1 MEKIHQPF
9 LIHPVNGLIITD
21 MCKKIPLNVFVFRNA
36 QTLKNRRVKYS
47 GIGVYLFEFGGM
59 LMKSKPIFFIV
70 LAVLLVSLSCMSTTQ
85 VSNDS
90 GQTQVPQLSSPFAA
104 EATSPM
110 SVQLAWQPVTGV
122 QKYLLAVRLGDSEF
136 IPIAELPADQTSFED
151 FPVPDSSEL
160 TYRLQAVTSS
170 ATSDVGTATVTTS
183 EVEPNPLTVQAND
196 YAPIVWAPPTPDPND
211 PNIDPSIYFPPGFDP
226 DNPEDFDP
234 ASAMQQVET
243 SGEIG
248 PEGGTLSI
256 TTPDNITYE
265 LIIPPDA
272 LEESTLISLIPI
284 ETIDGLPFD
293 GGLQGAVRIEPDGLM
308 LDLPATLRITRADAA
323 PVPDGMVTLAFGFD
337 GSGQEFHLL
346 PFAPSDQVGFYPGT
360 GHVAS
365 LAAAPL
371 RAGPLAEIALQQLK
385 DYGYV
390 NATPKKA
397 AAVVKSHTPT
407 GAEERMLNELAY
419 GEADPELAPLG
430 SRQGMATAK
439 LLSLAQSD
447 ALGWRQMTISLAQLE
462 ILMNYYGKDPKLT
475 GDLTKI
481 MDLLIDR
488 LTKMLQVIPE
498 KCLSGNDPYA
508 QAVAGKILGA
518 RPGSMYA
525 ALKKKLDPKLL
536 KDVTEKYN
544 KCKLYLTIDS
554 RITEDDKKTVKN
566 DVMVAGEIG
575 PLKFNFKNGKVFLTG
590 RGNLAKFY
598 QGMIISPYPK
608 PKDVCAPWTPDNL
621 ASVTPQV
628 IVTRIDLVIA
638 DVDNGV
644 LQEVK
649 LSPMSISDNTVFKG
663 KMNCKHTQDDGKIVD
678 VVIPGKIP
686 AEKGSLWHGFFIV
699 AHMAEPE
706 YEFEVLSPDG
716 NDEIVASYNSERPSF
731 SPGYGTWSEYSTF
744 DLINKTPKK

>member
-1 MEKIHQPF
+1 
-9 LIHPVNGLIITD
+9 
-21 MCKKIPLNVFVFRNA
+21 
-36 QTLKNRRVKYS
+36 
-47 GIGVYLFEFGGM
+47 
-59 LMKSKPIFFIV
+59 MKSKTIYFIV
-70 LAVLLVSLSCMSTTQ
+70 LALLVASLACSLTSN
-85 VSNDS
+85 VSNS
-90 GQTQVPQLSSPFAA
+90 SNQTLAPSSSSPFAA

-122 QKYLLAVRLGDSEF
+122 QKYLLAVRLGESEF
-136 IPIAELPADQTSFED
+136 IPVAELPADQTSFED

-160 TYRLQAVTSS
+160 TYRLQAVISS
-170 ATSDVGTATVTTS
+170 AASDVGTATVTTS
-183 EVEPNPLTVQAND
+183 EIVPNPLSVQAND
-196 YAPIVWAPPTPDPND
+196 YAPIAWVPPTPDPNN
-211 PNIDPSIYFPPGFDP
+211 PNLDPSIYLPPGFDL
-226 DNPEDFDP
+226 DHPEDFDP
-234 ASAMQQVET
+234 ANAMQQVET

-256 TTPDNITYE
+256 TTPDNITFE
-265 LIIPPDA
+265 LTFPPDA
-272 LEESTLISLIPI
+272 LEESTFISLIPI

-293 GGLQGAVRIEPDGLM
+293 GGLQGAVRIEPGGLM

-323 PVPDGMVTLAFGFD
+323 PLPDGMVALAFGFD
-337 GSGQEFHLL
+337 GSGQEFHLM
-346 PFAPSDQVGFYPGT
+346 PFAPADQTGFYPGA

-365 LAAAPL
+365 PAAAPL
-371 RAGPLAEIALQQLK
+371 RAGPLADIALQQLK

-390 NATPKKA
+390 KATPKKA
-397 AAVVKSHTPT
+397 AAVVKSHPPT
-407 GAEERMLNELAY
+407 GAEERLLNQLAY
-419 GEADPELAPLG
+419 GEVDPELVPLG

-439 LLSLAQSD
+439 LLSQAQSD

-462 ILMNYYGKDPKLT
+462 ILMHYYGKDPKLA
-475 GDLTKI
+475 GDLAKI
-481 MDLLIDR
+481 MDLLLDR
-488 LTKMLQVIPE
+488 LTKMLQIIPE

-525 ALKKKLDPKLL
+525 ALKKKLDPQLL

-554 RITEDDKKTVKN
+554 RITEDDKISVKN
-566 DVMVAGEIG
+566 EVSVYGEIG

-621 ASVTPQV
+621 ASVKPQV

-644 LQEVK
+644 LQEVIM
-649 LSPMSISDNTVFKG
+649 SPMTISDKAVFTG
-663 KMNCKHTQDDGKIVD
+663 KMKCKHTRDDGTVVD
-678 VVIPGKIP
+678 AVIPGKIP

-699 AHMAEPE
+699 AHMAETE
-706 YEFEVLSPDG
+706 YDFEVLSPDG
-716 NDEIVASYNSERPSF
+716 NGEIVASYNSEQPSF
-731 SPGYGTWSEYSTF
+731 SPGYGTWFEDSTF
-744 DLINKTPKK
+744 QLINKTPK

>member
-1 MEKIHQPF
+1 
-9 LIHPVNGLIITD
+9 
-21 MCKKIPLNVFVFRNA
+21 
-36 QTLKNRRVKYS
+36 
-47 GIGVYLFEFGGM
+47 
-59 LMKSKPIFFIV
+59 MKSKTIYFIV
-70 LAVLLVSLSCMSTTQ
+70 LVLLVASLACSLTSN
-85 VSNDS
+85 VSNS
-90 GQTQVPQLSSPFAA
+90 SNQTLAPSSLSPFAA

-136 IPIAELPADQTSFED
+136 IPVAELPADQTSFED

-160 TYRLQAVTSS
+160 TYRLQAVISS
-170 ATSDVGTATVTTS
+170 AASDVGTATVTTS
-183 EVEPNPLTVQAND
+183 EIVPNPLSVQAND
-196 YAPIVWAPPTPDPND
+196 YAPIAWVPPTPDPN
-211 PNIDPSIYFPPGFDP
+211 NIDVDPSIYLPPGFDL
-226 DNPEDFDP
+226 DHPEDFDP
-234 ASAMQQVET
+234 SSALQRVET
-243 SGEIG
+243 TGEIG

-265 LIIPPDA
+265 LTFPPGA
-272 LEESTLISLIPI
+272 LDESTFISLIPI

-323 PVPDGMVTLAFGFD
+323 PLPDGMVALAFGFD
-337 GSGQEFHLL
+337 GSGQEFHLM
-346 PFAPSDQVGFYPGT
+346 PFEPADQTGFYPGAS
-360 GHVAS
+360 HVAS
-365 LAAAPL
+365 PAAAPTY
-371 RAGPLAEIALQQLK
+371 AGPLADIALQQLK
-385 DYGYV
+385 DYGYI

-397 AAVVKSHTPT
+397 AAVVKSHPPT
-407 GAEERMLNELAY
+407 GAEERLLNQLAY
-419 GEADPELAPLG
+419 GEVDPELVPLG

-439 LLSLAQSD
+439 LLSQAQSD

-462 ILMNYYGKDPKLT
+462 ILMHYFGKDPKLA
-475 GDLTKI
+475 GDLAKI
-481 MDLLIDR
+481 MDLLLDR
-488 LTKMLQVIPE
+488 LTKMLQIIPE

-525 ALKKKLDPKLL
+525 ALKKKLDPQLL

-554 RITEDDKKTVKN
+554 RITEDDKISVKN
-566 DVMVAGEIG
+566 EVMVAGEIG

-621 ASVTPQV
+621 ASVKPQV
-628 IVTRIDLVIA
+628 IVTKIDLVIA

-644 LQEVK
+644 LQEVIM
-649 LSPMSISDNTVFKG
+649 SPMTISDKAVFTG
-663 KMNCKHTQDDGKIVD
+663 KMKCKHTRDDGTVINAI
-678 VVIPGKIP
+678 IPGKVP
-686 AEKGSLWHGFFIV
+686 AEIGSLWHGFFIA
-699 AHMAEPE
+699 AHLTDLE

-716 NDEIVASYNSERPSF
+716 NKSVVAEYHSYQPSF
-731 SPGYGTWSEYSTF
+731 SPGYGTWSEDSTF
-744 DLINKTPKK
+744 QLINKTPK